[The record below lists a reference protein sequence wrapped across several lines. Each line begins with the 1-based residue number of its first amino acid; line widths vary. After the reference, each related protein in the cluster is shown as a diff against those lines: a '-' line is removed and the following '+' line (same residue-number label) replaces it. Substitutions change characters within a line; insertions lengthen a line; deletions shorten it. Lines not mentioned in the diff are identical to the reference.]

1 MMDLDSLRRLEFDK
15 VQGMLKEMAQFY
27 GGEEKA
33 FALCPS
39 QDLEFINQ
47 RLAQTEEGIALLR
60 FRDTG
65 FLAGLK
71 DIGSHLR
78 KLRAAA
84 VLSPGELLEV
94 LLVLRATRLA
104 REITGDHRFPHLR
117 DLLGTLYPYP
127 ELEAAIK
134 GAIDEAGEVRD
145 DASPQLKTIRGRINT
160 SRARLKEYL
169 REFVRSPQNQKYLQ
183 ETIITERG
191 GRYVVPVKQ
200 EYRSEVR
207 GIVHDES
214 ASGAT
219 VFIEPAAVVEANN
232 EIRRLEI
239 EERREIDRILRQLAA
254 SLAPYT
260 TELEHN
266 LDLLKE
272 LDFILARARLALKMD
287 AVRPCFNDRGVVRLE
302 KARHP
307 LLGNEAVPI
316 DIELGRKFDILV
328 ITGPNTGGKTVAL
341 KTCGLLVLMGM
352 SGLFIP
358 AAEGSELSLYDAVYA
373 DIGDEQSIE
382 QSLSTFS
389 SHMGN
394 IIRILGRAGA
404 RSLVLLDELGAG
416 TDPLEGASLARAILE
431 ELLARKVKAVVTTH
445 QSELKAFAYQNER
458 VENAS
463 VEFDPVT
470 LRPTYKLSI
479 GIPGQSNA
487 FEIALRLGLDPAI
500 VDRARRFVPRQEQE
514 LGRMIAELKES
525 RYRVEVERRE
535 LSEARRQLEE
545 QQRQL
550 SQERE
555 LFLEEKRNIIEETR
569 RKADSYLVRVRREAD
584 DALEE
589 IKAKLKEKTPPKWHE
604 LERSRRKLRS
614 SEVPV
619 PYDEQ
624 PAPPGTEDMGPGTYV
639 EIRTIGQKG
648 YILERPNAQGEVL
661 VQVGILKLAVKQEDL
676 VAMQS
681 PEQEISR
688 KKNNTFLEKA
698 RYISSE
704 IDLRGLTADDAVL
717 QVERYLEDA
726 YLAGLEKVRIIHG
739 KGTGALRKA
748 IRDWLADYPRVKR
761 FQDGDRQEG
770 GAGVTVAYLQFGC
783 RSD

>member
-1 MMDLDSLRRLEFDK
+1 
-15 VQGMLKEMAQFY
+15 
-27 GGEEKA
+27 
-33 FALCPS
+33 
-39 QDLEFINQ
+39 
-47 RLAQTEEGIALLR
+47 
-60 FRDTG
+60 
-65 FLAGLK
+65 
-71 DIGSHLR
+71 
-78 KLRAAA
+78 
-84 VLSPGELLEV
+84 
-94 LLVLRATRLA
+94 
-104 REITGDHRFPHLR
+104 
-117 DLLGTLYPYP
+117 
-127 ELEAAIK
+127 
-134 GAIDEAGEVRD
+134 
-145 DASPQLKTIRGRINT
+145 
-160 SRARLKEYL
+160 
-169 REFVRSPQNQKYLQ
+169 
-183 ETIITERG
+183 
-191 GRYVVPVKQ
+191 
-200 EYRSEVR
+200 
-207 GIVHDES
+207 
-214 ASGAT
+214 
-219 VFIEPAAVVEANN
+219 
-232 EIRRLEI
+232 
-239 EERREIDRILRQLAA
+239 
-254 SLAPYT
+254 
-260 TELEHN
+260 
-266 LDLLKE
+266 
-272 LDFILARARLALKMD
+272 
-287 AVRPCFNDRGVVRLE
+287 
-302 KARHP
+302 
-307 LLGNEAVPI
+307 
-316 DIELGRKFDILV
+316 
-328 ITGPNTGGKTVAL
+328 
-341 KTCGLLVLMGM
+341 
-352 SGLFIP
+352 
-358 AAEGSELSLYDAVYA
+358 
-373 DIGDEQSIE
+373 
-382 QSLSTFS
+382 
-389 SHMGN
+389 
-394 IIRILGRAGA
+394 
-404 RSLVLLDELGAG
+404 
-416 TDPLEGASLARAILE
+416 
-431 ELLARKVKAVVTTH
+431 
-445 QSELKAFAYQNER
+445 LKAFAYQNER

-545 QQRQL
+545 QQRRL

-676 VAMQS
+676 VAIQS

-698 RYISSE
+698 RYISPE

-748 IRDWLADYPRVKR
+748 IRDWLADYPRVRR